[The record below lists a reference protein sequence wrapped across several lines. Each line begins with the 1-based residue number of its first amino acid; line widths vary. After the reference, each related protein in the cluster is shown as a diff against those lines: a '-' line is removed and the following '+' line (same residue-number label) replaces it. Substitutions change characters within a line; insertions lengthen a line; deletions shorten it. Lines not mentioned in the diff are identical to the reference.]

1 MINVRGL
8 CKKFDD
14 FEALNNLNVNVEKG
28 SIYGLIG
35 VMVVVAGVFM
45 FIFKRRKWM

>member
-14 FEALNNLNVNVEKG
+14 FEALNNLKKTP
-28 SIYGLIG
+28 
-35 VMVVVAGVFM
+35 
-45 FIFKRRKWM
+45 IFPEE